1 MQLSQLV
8 GYLDDYLRVRDVPD
22 ASEALNGL
30 QVGGRAEV
38 TRVAAAVDLCEATVR
53 LAAERG
59 ADFLIVHHGLF
70 WGGLRPL
77 TGPQLRRVAGL
88 LKHDIALYGAH
99 LPLDLHSDV
108 GNNPV
113 LARELGV
120 TIKGEFGESRGVAIG
135 VWGELAVS
143 RAELEQRLADARR
156 AAQGAGL
163 RPRDDATRGDRD
175 GRRGRDDRA
184 GSGGR
189 ARHLHHRRR
198 PAPQLLRCRGARPQ
212 RLAGRPLRD

>member
-143 RAELEQRLADARR
+143 RAELEQRLPRTLRPPPQGPAFRPRASQPVGARSGAPGGLSGPEAPSR
-156 AAQGAGL
+156 AAHL
-163 RPRDDATRGDRD
+163 PSPR
-175 GRRGRDDRA
+175 
-184 GSGGR
+184 S
-189 ARHLHHRRR
+189 
-198 PAPQLLRCRGARPQ
+198 
-212 RLAGRPLRD
+212 